1 MFLPTTPQQS
11 ARILRGQS
19 MVEKGFEP
27 IQISDNVFE
36 VPSQSSTK
44 IYRTVYEHGIWSC
57 TCPDFTYRH
66 IACKHVHAIRFW
78 QTLKEQLVAEQ
89 WAEAEKIEA
98 EIEATTSYE
107 HLNCVYCGSN
117 NIIKNGTRKTK
128 IGIKTR
134 MWCKH
139 CNRTFTLESEARFE
153 RMQVTSKMVT
163 VALDLYFKG
172 TSSRK
177 IVDHLD
183 QFYERTVNHTTVLD
197 WVHKYGEIIS
207 RYAETLQP
215 QLGDIWHA
223 DEMKIKTKRDDW
235 SWLWNVMDSQTRF
248 LIANLVTKKREVE
261 DAQGV
266 FKEARQSGKPE
277 LLITDGLQSYHKA
290 FNKEFYDIHKTS
302 EHVRAEGLTARSNN
316 NKVERL
322 HNTIRERTKVMRGL
336 HNDKTATAFNDGFKA
351 YYNFIRPHQALNGKT
366 PAEAAGINLKLGKEK
381 WLDIIRNSVNAK
393 SFKQR

>member
-1 MFLPTTPQQS
+1 MFTHTTPQQS

-19 MVEKGFEP
+19 MIEKGFEP
-27 IQISDNVFE
+27 KQIDDITFQA
-36 VPSQSSTK
+36 PSQSGNGV
-44 IYRTVYEHGIWSC
+44 YTVLHKYNAWSC
-57 TCPDFTYRH
+57 DCPDFTYRH
-66 IACKHVHAIRFW
+66 IECKHIHAIRFW
-78 QTLKEQLVAEQ
+78 QMLKEQLVAEQ
-89 WAEAEKIEA
+89 WKEAEKIEA
-98 EIEATTSYE
+98 EIEAVTNYE
-107 HLNCVYCGSN
+107 HLSCLYCGSED
-117 NIIKNGTRKTK
+117 IIKNGTRKTRTGNK
-128 IGIKTR
+128 AR
-134 MWCKH
+134 MCCKH
-139 CNRTFTLESEARFE
+139 CNRTFTLESEAGFE

-172 TSSRK
+172 TSLRK

-183 QFYERTVNHTTVLD
+183 QFYERTIHFTTVYH
-197 WVHKYGEIIS
+197 WVLKYSEIIS

-261 DAQGV
+261 DAQGL

-290 FNKEFYDIHKTS
+290 FNREFYGNDRAC

-322 HNTIRERTKVMRGL
+322 HNTVRERTKVMRGL
-336 HNDKTATAFNDGFKA
+336 HNDKTASAFNDGFKA

-366 PAEAAGINLKLGKEK
+366 PAEVAGIDLKLGKNRWEG
-381 WLDIIRNSVNAK
+381 IIQK
-393 SFKQR
+393 SSRVSKV

>member
-1 MFLPTTPQQS
+1 MFTHTTPQQS

-19 MVEKGFEP
+19 MIEKGFEP
-27 IQISDNVFE
+27 KQVDDITFQVQ
-36 VPSQSSTK
+36 SQSGNGL
-44 IYRTVYEHGIWSC
+44 YTVLHKYNAWSC
-57 TCPDFTYRH
+57 DCPDFTYRH
-66 IACKHVHAIRFW
+66 IECKHIHAIRFW
-78 QTLKEQLVAEQ
+78 QTLKEKLVIEQLEESKKV
-89 WAEAEKIEA
+89 WAEVEA
-98 EIEATTSYE
+98 ERDYE
-107 HLNCVYCGSN
+107 HLTCVFCGSDR
-117 NIIKNGTRKTK
+117 IIKNGTRKTK
-128 IGIKTR
+128 IGKKSR
-134 MWCKH
+134 MLCSHCK
-139 CNRTFTLESEARFE
+139 RTFTLESEAGFE

-172 TSSRK
+172 TSLRK

-183 QFYERTVNHTTVLD
+183 QFYERPVHFTTVYH
-197 WVHKYGEIIS
+197 WVQKYSEIIS

-235 SWLWNVMDSQTRF
+235 SWLWNVIDSQTRF
-248 LIANLVTKKREVE
+248 LIANLVTKKREIE
-261 DAQGV
+261 DAQGL

-290 FNKEFYDIHKTS
+290 FNREFYDMHKTS

-322 HNTIRERTKVMRGL
+322 HNTVRERVKVMRGL

-366 PAEAAGINLKLGKEK
+366 PAEVVELT
-381 WLDIIRNSVNAK
+381 
-393 SFKQR
+393 

>member
-1 MFLPTTPQQS
+1 MFSHTTPQQS

-19 MVEKGFEP
+19 MIEKGFEP
-27 IQISDNVFE
+27 TQINDTTFQVA
-36 VPSQSSTK
+36 SQSGNGL
-44 IYRTVYEHGIWSC
+44 YTVLHKYNTWSC
-57 TCPDFTYRH
+57 DCPDFTYRH
-66 IACKHVHAIRFW
+66 IECKHIHAIRFW
-78 QTLKEQLVAEQ
+78 QALKEQLVAEQ
-89 WAEAEKIEA
+89 WEEAERIDA
-98 EIEATTSYE
+98 EIEAVTSYE
-107 HLNCVYCGSN
+107 HLSCVYCGSEQ
-117 NIIKNGTRKTK
+117 IIKNGTRKIKT
-128 IGIKTR
+128 GNKTR

-139 CNRTFTLESEARFE
+139 CSRTFTLESDTGFE

-183 QFYERTVNHTTVLD
+183 QFYERTVHHTTILD

-215 QLGDIWHA
+215 HLGDIWHA

-261 DAQGV
+261 DAQGL

-290 FNKEFYDIHKTS
+290 FNREVYDHYQTCA
-302 EHVRAEGLTARSNN
+302 HVRADGLTARSNN

-322 HNTIRERTKVMRGL
+322 HNTVRERTKVMGGL
-336 HNDKTATAFNDGFKA
+336 HNDKTASAFNDVL
-351 YYNFIRPHQALNGKT
+351 RR
-366 PAEAAGINLKLGKEK
+366 
-381 WLDIIRNSVNAK
+381 IIIL
-393 SFKQR
+393 

>member
-1 MFLPTTPQQS
+1 MFAHTTPQQS

-27 IQISDNVFE
+27 TQINDNTFQVQ
-36 VPSQSSTK
+36 SQSGNGM
-44 IYRTVYEHGIWSC
+44 YTVLHKYNAWTC
-57 TCPDFTYRH
+57 DCPDYTYRH
-66 IACKHVHAIRFW
+66 IECKHIHAIRFW
-78 QTLKEQLVAEQ
+78 QTLKQQLVAEQ

-98 EIEATTSYE
+98 EIEANRGYE
-107 HLNCVYCGSN
+107 HLICFYCGSER
-117 NIIKNGTRKTK
+117 IMKHGTRMTKT
-128 IGIKTR
+128 GNKTR
-134 MWCKH
+134 MWCKRCH
-139 CNRTFTLESEARFE
+139 KTFTLENEAGFE

-172 TSSRK
+172 TSLRK

-183 QFYERTVNHTTVLD
+183 QFYERPVHNTTVLF
-197 WVHKYGEIIS
+197 WVKKYSAIIS

-215 QLGDIWHA
+215 QLGDIWHT
-223 DEMKIKTKRDDW
+223 DEMKIKTKREDW

-248 LIANLVTKKREVE
+248 LVANLVTKKREVE

-266 FKEARQSGKPE
+266 FAKAHKLGKPE
-277 LLITDGLQSYHKA
+277 LLITDGMQSYHKA

-302 EHVRAEGLTARSNN
+302 EHVRADGLTARSNN

-322 HNTIRERTKVMRGL
+322 HNTVRERVKVMRGL

-366 PAEAAGINLKLGKEK
+366 PAEVAGVDLKLGKNK
-381 WLDIIRNSVNAK
+381 WDGLIKK
-393 SFKQR
+393 SAENMKG

>member
-1 MFLPTTPQQS
+1 MFSHTTPQQS

-19 MVEKGFEP
+19 MIEKGFEP
-27 IQISDNVFE
+27 IQIGNNIFE

-44 IYRTVYEHGIWSC
+44 IYKTIYEHGAWSC
-57 TCPDFTYRH
+57 SCPDFTFRH
-66 IACKHVHAIRFW
+66 IECKHIHAIRFW
-78 QTLKEQLVAEQ
+78 QTLKQQLVAEQ
-89 WAEAEKIEA
+89 WKEAEKIEA
-98 EIEATTSYE
+98 EIEATRDYE
-107 HLNCVYCGSN
+107 HLICVYCGSER
-117 NIIKNGTRKTK
+117 IMKHGTRKTTK
-128 IGIKTR
+128 GNKTR
-134 MWCKH
+134 MWCK
-139 CNRTFTLESEARFE
+139 CCKKTFTLESEAGFE

-172 TSSRK
+172 TSLRK

-183 QFYERTVNHTTVLD
+183 QFYERTVHNTTVLF
-197 WVHKYGEIIS
+197 WVKKYSAIIS

-215 QLGDIWHA
+215 QLGDIWHT

-261 DAQGV
+261 DAQGL

-290 FNKEFYDIHKTS
+290 FNREFYDMHKTC

-322 HNTIRERTKVMRGL
+322 HNTVRERTKVMRGL
-336 HNDKTATAFNDGFKA
+336 HNNKTATAFNDGFKA

-366 PAEAAGINLKLGKEK
+366 PAEVAGVDLKLGKDRWK
-381 WLDIIRNSVNAK
+381 GLI
-393 SFKQR
+393 KQAVK